1 MYYLYP
7 VKPLFAKTCEFCNLK
22 SAAVYRIL
30 DAKGSHVLTIVVV
43 LGCFL
48 CFFPIATT
56 LRNGG
61 NVLVPCWP
69 SVSGV
74 LFFYFISLNCVSD
87 ISQFQLLQQW
97 VTASTKLFNK
107 ENKFCALQKKYM

>member
-7 VKPLFAKTCEFCNLK
+7 VKPLFAKTCEFFYLK
-22 SAAVYRIL
+22 SAAVYRVL

-69 SVSGV
+69 SVSDV
-74 LFFYFISLNCVSD
+74 LFFFL
-87 ISQFQLLQQW
+87 FFF
-97 VTASTKLFNK
+97 TKLCFRYQSISTITTMGNSVYK
-107 ENKFCALQKKYM
+107 VI